1 MCLQYKCWCPWG
13 IFDNLQNWSKNE
25 KYGNISKS
33 KRIIFLKLIITKIG
47 KKIGMYIL
55 FNLIQ
60 LIQKG
65 KNPNQLKYLEVS
77 SIIFLISDFYL
88 LNFFLVILISC
99 FKKSI
104 ILERSFQPNQ
114 LKKKILFQFKL
125 LVNNFF
131 LTKKN

>member
-1 MCLQYKCWCPWG
+1 
-13 IFDNLQNWSKNE
+13 
-25 KYGNISKS
+25 
-33 KRIIFLKLIITKIG
+33 
-47 KKIGMYIL
+47 MYIL

-114 LKKKILFQFKL
+114 LKKKNIISIQ
-125 LVNNFF
+125 VIG
-131 LTKKN
+131 

>member
-1 MCLQYKCWCPWG
+1 
-13 IFDNLQNWSKNE
+13 
-25 KYGNISKS
+25 
-33 KRIIFLKLIITKIG
+33 
-47 KKIGMYIL
+47 MYIL